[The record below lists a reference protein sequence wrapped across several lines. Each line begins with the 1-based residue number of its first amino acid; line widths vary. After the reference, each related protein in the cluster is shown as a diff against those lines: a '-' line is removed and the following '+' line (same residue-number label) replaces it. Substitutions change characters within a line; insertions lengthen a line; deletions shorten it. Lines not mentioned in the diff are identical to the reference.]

1 MEEDDEIEL
10 LLVVL
15 LELWR
20 LKTGFGATGGVCCTD
35 LEFLMIRFA
44 EGLVKGSMTGACSFG
59 VAEVVV
65 VVANLMI
72 GSFFWASGS
81 L

>member
-10 LLVVL
+10 LLLVL

-44 EGLVKGSMTGACSFG
+44 EGLVKGSMACSFG

-65 VVANLMI
+65 VANDMI
-72 GSFFWASGS
+72 GSFFWTSGS